1 MIFASLG
8 NWQKC
13 KTLIEAE
20 EEEMSPNKQLIKQ
33 IIDVAVNWNYNW
45 IHSGGR
51 ESFLVNLLG
60 YFATIDE
67 SLLSTKIDCSIYH
80 TKYFWIF

>member
-20 EEEMSPNKQLIKQ
+20 EEEMSANKQLIKQ
-33 IIDVAVNWNYNW
+33 IIDLAVN
-45 IHSGGR
+45 
-51 ESFLVNLLG
+51 
-60 YFATIDE
+60 
-67 SLLSTKIDCSIYH
+67 
-80 TKYFWIF
+80 